1 MTLLKNKSATFV
13 WEFMFTRSTYQ
24 TADMI
29 EQHKL
34 LNEVARLVGQGII
47 RTTIAQKLEPIN
59 AENLRKAHV
68 LLETGRTVGK
78 IVLQH
83 F

>member
-1 MTLLKNKSATFV
+1 
-13 WEFMFTRSTYQ
+13 MFIRSTYQ

-29 EQHKL
+29 EHHKL
-34 LNEVARLVGQGII
+34 LNKVARLVGQGII
-47 RTTIAQKLEPIN
+47 RTTVAQELESIN

-78 IVLQH
+78 IV
-83 F
+83 

>member
-1 MTLLKNKSATFV
+1 MRLTRIV

-34 LNEVARLVGQGII
+34 LNKVARLVGQGII
-47 RTTIAQKLEPIN
+47 RTTIAQELEPIN
-59 AENLRKAHV
+59 AENLRKPHV

-78 IVLQH
+78 CLIYYPP
-83 F
+83 FY